1 MQRHV
6 LSVFYQLQVA
16 SDSVGAVAA
25 AARAR
30 EADVT
35 FLVQKLAAAEQ
46 QLQSNKAAGGVLR
59 AALVPHLPHSPSLR
73 SALLHKAA
81 EAEAAAPSR
90 EAAAAAAA
98 DAAAA
103 ETESLQQVLPLLQ
116 SSCEV
121 FSSLHANM
129 CQVRVGLRFM
139 VLMSYHPHTHPFDAA
154 AG

>member
-1 MQRHV
+1 M
-6 LSVFYQLQVA
+6 
-16 SDSVGAVAA
+16 
-25 AARAR
+25 
-30 EADVT
+30 T

-81 EAEAAAPSR
+81 EAEAAAPSW

-103 ETESLQQVLPLLQ
+103 ETESLRQVLPLLQ